1 MYMSERIEDLTATL
15 SEMLSSMDWMGRTI
29 RPKLRSSASKSELEK
44 MKASLG
50 REIPADY
57 RAFLKLANGM
67 DGGDQFDWML
77 AGCSPPNKGEQFSK
91 VQDQIVSTLKGAD
104 PESKLGLQLEKSVL
118 VGTDFDSF
126 GVFFDVETFDSP
138 EPGLLKVSMDDPDE
152 KHEGFPTFEN
162 FLNFVVQFYEETVNF
177 MQMPMDGMEDG
188 GDDLD
193 TSALDNLGL
202 GDLGLPSRGAPKK
215 RSDDDSQLLAE
226 LDSLLGGFDFSDGAP
241 EEEEE
246 EEEEMQISPE
256 MQMASDMCTYVID
269 KLVAAELV
277 ELIPGPENKENLEDF
292 MLRKLMRVTRE
303 DQIMDSWISA
313 LSKAKEVEEL
323 YGTDEELIRVMR
335 VAWDEFAEKNG

>member
-1 MYMSERIEDLTATL
+1 MNMSDERIEDLTAQL
-15 SEMLSSMDWMGRTI
+15 NEMLSSMDWMGRTI
-29 RPKLRSSASKSELEK
+29 RPKLRSSASGSELEK
-44 MKASLG
+44 MTAALG

-104 PESKLGLQLEKSVL
+104 PESPLGLRLENSVL

-126 GVFFDVETFDSP
+126 GVFFDGETFDSP
-138 EPGLLKVSMDDPDE
+138 EPGLLKISMDDPDQ
-152 KHEGFPTFEN
+152 KHDGFLTFEG
-162 FLNFVVQFYEETVNF
+162 FLNFIVQFYEETVNF
-177 MQMPMDGMEDG
+177 MQMPMGDTGDEDEF
-188 GDDLD
+188 D
-193 TSALDNLGL
+193 TSALDDLGL
-202 GDLGLPSRGAPKK
+202 GDLGLPSRAPKA

-241 EEEEE
+241 EEEEA
-246 EEEEMQISPE
+246 EEEEMQVSPE
-256 MQMASDMCTYVID
+256 MQMASNMCTYVID
-269 KLVAAELV
+269 QLLTKELI
-277 ELIPGPENKENLEDF
+277 ELIPGAENKENLIDF

-303 DQIMDSWISA
+303 DQIMESWISA

-335 VAWDEFAEKNG
+335 KAWDEFAEEHG

>member
-1 MYMSERIEDLTATL
+1 MSDERIEDLTAQL
-15 SEMLSSMDWMGRTI
+15 SDMLSKMDWMGRTI
-29 RPKLRSSASKSELEK
+29 RPKLRSSASASELEK
-44 MKASLG
+44 MKAALG
-50 REIPADY
+50 RDIPADY

-91 VQDQIVSTLKGAD
+91 VKDQIVSTLKGAD
-104 PESKLGLQLEKSVL
+104 AESELAIQLEKSVL

-126 GVFFDVETFDSP
+126 GVFFDTTTFDSP
-138 EPGLLKVSMDDPDE
+138 EPGLLKVSMDDPDQT
-152 KHEGFPTFEN
+152 HEGFPTFEN

-177 MQMPMDGMEDG
+177 MQMPMDADVEEEF
-188 GDDLD
+188 D

-202 GDLGLPSRGAPKK
+202 GDLGLPSRAPKK
-215 RSDDDSQLLAE
+215 RDAEDSQLLAE
-226 LDSLLGGFDFSDGAP
+226 LDSLLGGFDFSDGEP

-246 EEEEMQISPE
+246 EEEEMQVSPE
-256 MQMASDMCTYVID
+256 MQMAANMCTYVID
-269 KLVAAELV
+269 KLIATELV

-292 MLRKLMRVTRE
+292 MLRKLIRVTRE

-323 YGTDEELIRVMR
+323 YGTDDELIRVMR
-335 VAWDEFAEKNG
+335 LAWDEFAEKNG

>member
-1 MYMSERIEDLTATL
+1 MSDERIEDLTAQL
-15 SEMLSSMDWMGRTI
+15 NDMLSSMDWMGRTI
-29 RPKLRSSASKSELEK
+29 RPKLRSSASASELEK
-44 MKASLG
+44 MTAVLG

-91 VQDQIVSTLKGAD
+91 VKDQIVSTLKGAN
-104 PESKLGLQLEKSVL
+104 PESELAIRLEKSVL

-126 GVFFDVETFDSP
+126 GVFFDIETFDSP
-138 EPGLLKVSMDDPDE
+138 EPGLLKISMDDPDQ

-162 FLNFVVQFYEETVNF
+162 FLSFIGQFYEETVNF
-177 MQMPMDGMEDG
+177 MQMPMGDE
-188 GDDLD
+188 GDDEEFD

-202 GDLGLPSRGAPKK
+202 GDLGLPSRSAPKK
-215 RSDDDSQLLAE
+215 RDEDDSQLLAE
-226 LDSLLGGFDFSDGAP
+226 LDSLLGGFDFSDGEP
-241 EEEEE
+241 EEEE
-246 EEEEMQISPE
+246 EEEEMQVSPE
-256 MQMASDMCTYVID
+256 MQMASNMCTYVID
-269 KLVAAELV
+269 KLLGKELI
-277 ELIPGPENKENLEDF
+277 ELIPGAENKENLIDF

-303 DQIMDSWISA
+303 DQIMEGWISA

-335 VAWDEFAEKNG
+335 QAWDEFAEENG